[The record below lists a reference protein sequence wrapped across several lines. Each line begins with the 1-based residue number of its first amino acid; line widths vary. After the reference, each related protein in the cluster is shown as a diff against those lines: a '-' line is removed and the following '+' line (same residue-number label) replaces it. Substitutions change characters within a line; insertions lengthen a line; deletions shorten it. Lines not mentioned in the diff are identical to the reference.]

1 MYRKVF
7 LALVVV
13 CCLAQAAY
21 AVPSISAGSWT
32 INPAAGQSV
41 DAITAMPI
49 AVMAGGGDAIAGVDL
64 ALNVAAGGP
73 VFTLVDL
80 IGPGTIFSASNT
92 GQTDFLAYGTNDQY
106 SLTTTAA
113 GTLAATGVL
122 AFVTFDATGVL
133 PGSYAFSL
141 FNFIGPSD
149 LPPFS
154 APLLIAGTVTVIPEP
169 GSIVLALFAAGGLC
183 AVAIRRRRKLA

>member
-1 MYRKVF
+1 MHRKVF

-21 AVPSISAGSWT
+21 AIPTITAGSWT

-64 ALNVAAGGP
+64 ATNVGGG
-73 VFTLVDL
+73 VMMSLVDI

-92 GQTDFLAYGTNDQY
+92 GVTEFFPGVSADKYTI
-106 SLTTTAA
+106 TTTVA
-113 GTLAATGVL
+113 GTLPALGVL
-122 AFVTFDATGVL
+122 AYVTFDATGVL
-133 PGSYAFSL
+133 PGIYPFSL
-141 FNFIGPSD
+141 FNFVGPSD
-149 LPPFS
+149 LPPFATPFLVS
-154 APLLIAGTVTVIPEP
+154 GSVTVIPEP